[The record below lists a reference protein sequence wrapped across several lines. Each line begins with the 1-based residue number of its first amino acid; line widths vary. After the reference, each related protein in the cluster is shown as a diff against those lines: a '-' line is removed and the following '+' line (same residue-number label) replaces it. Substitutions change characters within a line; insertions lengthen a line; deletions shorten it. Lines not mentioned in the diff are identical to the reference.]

1 MPIYENVVA
10 ILIGKIAEDA
20 AKKLYEKAK
29 EWMEKRTKEQNID
42 IDRTLKFLECIKSG
56 QNTADCK
63 HSSVECICRFEL

>member
-42 IDRTLKFLECIKSG
+42 IDRTL
-56 QNTADCK
+56 
-63 HSSVECICRFEL
+63 SSSNV